1 MFTPSTKMELT
12 DISVPVH
19 AQSATQAK
27 SKVDFV
33 LF

>member
-1 MFTPSTKMELT
+1 MFTPSTNMKLT
-12 DISVPVH
+12 DSSVPVH

-27 SKVDFV
+27 SEVDFV